1 MNITDEK
8 QIDAYYRAL
17 LDRAADHVGVFYV
30 GVKTTGVF
38 CIATCRARKPKREN
52 VLFYSTFKDALD
64 AGFRPCK
71 ICRPTEN
78 AHAAPPDVARALEWL
93 RHHPVERLS
102 DWQLK
107 QQGISPERI
116 RRWFQQHYGMTFQ
129 AYQRALRINTALQSL
144 QQGQVP
150 PTLRCIAVTIR

>member
-1 MNITDEK
+1 MC
-8 QIDAYYRAL
+8 RGSG
-17 LDRAADHVGVFYV
+17 AAGRQGSRHSRL
-30 GVKTTGVF
+30 
-38 CIATCRARKPKREN
+38 IR
-52 VLFYSTFKDALD
+52 
-64 AGFRPCK
+64 
-71 ICRPTEN
+71 
-78 AHAAPPDVARALEWL
+78 HVARALEWL